1 MQYWQS
7 EAIYEVKCPQCNKM
21 VEFYKD
27 DPSRKCSH
35 CGHRF
40 VNPKMDFGC
49 ASYCQF
55 AEQCL
60 GTLPEEFVAQK
71 DNLLKDRVAVEVK
84 RYFKSDFKGI
94 SHATRV
100 ARHAEKIGKSE
111 EANLAIILCSSY
123 LQNIGALQALQKYG
137 AATEDIIDQESVAIA
152 ETILT
157 KLGAKEQLIK
167 QVCGIIASYRH
178 PGSEKTSEIN
188 VIHDASLIAA
198 YEEEHKNTP
207 LDQARFDDLVDNLLR
222 TEGGR
227 QEARETFSKLGAL
240 SV

>member
-1 MQYWQS
+1 MQYWKS
-7 EAIYEVKCPQCNKM
+7 EAIYEVKCPQCNHM

-84 RYFKSDFKGI
+84 KFFKSDFKRI

-100 ARHAEKIGKSE
+100 ARHAERIGKSE

-123 LQNIGALQALQKYG
+123 LKDIGAGQALEKNK
-137 AATEDIIDQESVAIA
+137 AATRQEIEKESVAIT
-152 ETILT
+152 ETILK

-167 QVCGIIASYRH
+167 QVCGIIASNH
-178 PGSEKTSEIN
+178 SPGSETIRESD
-188 VIHDASLIAA
+188 VVHDANLIAA
-198 YEEEHKNTP
+198 FAEDYKNIP
-207 LDQARFDDLVDNLLR
+207 IDLAQFTELVNHHLR
-222 TEGGR
+222 TKGGQ
-227 QEARETFSKLGAL
+227 QEARETFKDLGA
-240 SV
+240 VTV